1 MFIYPYYVSNF
12 GNVKNI
18 KTNKILVGDTNS
30 CGYKRVLLKI
40 DNKFKKYFIH
50 RLVATL
56 FIENEC
62 KNKNIVNHIDGNKKN
77 NNFNNLEWVT
87 RKENDIHAFKNNL
100 RKCNNKIK
108 IRKYTPFIGSTKRIK
123 IVLGIAPIKGPKNG
137 IIFVTPTIVLI
148 STGYGIFI
156 IDTQIKQRIP
166 IMRESSNLPLIK
178 PPKHWSIS

>member
-1 MFIYPYYVSNF
+1 MEEYKMFIYPYYVSNF

-56 FIENEC
+56 FIKNEC

-108 IRKYTPFIGSTKRIK
+108 IKSISNTGEINIYDSITEAQEITGIDRHKIRKLIDNK
-123 IVLGIAPIKGPKNG
+123 ITYKG
-137 IIFVTPTIVLI
+137 V
-148 STGYGIFI
+148 
-156 IDTQIKQRIP
+156 
-166 IMRESSNLPLIK
+166 E
-178 PPKHWSIS
+178 WSIF